1 MEDRGFVFAFFFF
14 LMKEDRLGRRRAY
27 VYYKDK
33 YMALLI
39 LLSCCLYVLLPNL
52 FACVL
57 ACSVKFISYY
67 GLK

>member
-1 MEDRGFVFAFFFF
+1 
-14 LMKEDRLGRRRAY
+14 MKEDRLGRRRAY